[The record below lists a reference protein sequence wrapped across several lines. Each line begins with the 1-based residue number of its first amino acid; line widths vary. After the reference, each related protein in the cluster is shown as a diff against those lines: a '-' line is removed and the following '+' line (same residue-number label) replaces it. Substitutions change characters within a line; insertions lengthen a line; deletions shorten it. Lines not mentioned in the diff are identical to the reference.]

1 MGRLAKARFN
11 WLAADGLT
19 GLRDVRQKVKK
30 FLKNLKKCVDFYIP
44 ALYNTNCP
52 AQAGF

>member
-1 MGRLAKARFN
+1 MLESIALNRAT
-11 WLAADGLT
+11 ADALSGLK
-19 GLRDVRQKVKK
+19 LVRQKLKK

-52 AQAGF
+52 AWAGF